1 MKCVDT
7 QRTSFHTIEF
17 DMNEVIERVIK
28 YFGQYPAE
36 LLPLLCSFPPFLL
49 SFYRLRYFN
58 TEYKYLFIYVWL
70 TFLFEV
76 VNSAM
81 AFQGISN
88 LYLYNFYGIAEGL
101 LLLKV
106 YFDFLTQSPQYR
118 KLLIVFGIFFSV
130 YGLWDILYSEAFTKK
145 FNSYTYM
152 GSAFL
157 LIISSLLFFLQMLQ
171 NTETTSLRGQ
181 PKFWFNAGSLLYF
194 SGTFFVFMFSELI
207 ISANQ
212 DIDFFSYWSIYS
224 IMVGVFRIFMY
235 ICLQMLKGNA

>member
-1 MKCVDT
+1 
-7 QRTSFHTIEF
+7 
-17 DMNEVIERVIK
+17 MNIDFERVVR
-28 YFGQYPAE
+28 YFYQYPAE
-36 LLPLLCSFPPFLL
+36 LLPLLCSFPPFWL
-49 SFYRLRYFN
+49 SLYRLRYFN
-58 TEYKYLFIYVWL
+58 TEYKYLFVYVWL
-70 TFLFEV
+70 TLLFEV

-81 AFQGISN
+81 AFQGINN
-88 LYLYNFYGIAEGL
+88 LYLYNSFGIVEGL

-106 YFDFLTQSPQYR
+106 YFDFLSQSPQYR

-130 YGLWDILYSEAFTKK
+130 YGLWDILYSEAFTTK

-152 GSAFL
+152 GSAFM

-171 NTETTSLRGQ
+171 NTETTSLKGQ

-224 IMVGVFRIFMY
+224 IMVGVFRIFTY